1 MKALTVFAVIFA
13 TNALVGQAYGQQVCD
28 EKTAPSLKKKLS
40 AHYDVNVQRG
50 QKERTTSLYLWR
62 DNEKVAHVYPAT
74 QITESWTLVR
84 DKYIKPTRYFDA
96 HERAI
101 EYQPGE
107 SIHGKK
113 EDDFSYRY
121 QLISDKLIAS
131 MTLVKSEG
139 TGCEK
144 TELYSLESPNQ
155 TLELTWLPHL
165 ELIKHFVVKEPN
177 MVREWTLQDVNY
189 NADTNAF
196 FAKRES
202 YQSTDYADIGD
213 DHTDPFLTKMVNQG
227 FIEAGA
233 SGYYDQHGQAIG
245 SSHTH

>member
-1 MKALTVFAVIFA
+1 M
-13 TNALVGQAYGQQVCD
+13 
-28 EKTAPSLKKKLS
+28 S
-40 AHYDVNVQRG
+40 AHYDVDVQRG

-107 SIHGKK
+107 TIHGKK

-121 QLISDKLIAS
+121 QLVSNKLIAS

-144 TELYSLESPNQ
+144 TELYSLETPNQ

-189 NADTNAF
+189 SADTNAF
-196 FAKRES
+196 FTKRES